1 MPVTKFEV
9 QFFNEAI
16 DFIEKL
22 PEVDK
27 AKILASIKIMET
39 DFDTVYSKL
48 LRSPIRELVVKKYRL
63 LFFIK
68 KNVIYFVRGFIK
80 RSQKTPIREIDKAED
95 VYKMMQ

>member
-1 MPVTKFEV
+1 MSVTKFEV
-9 QFFNEAI
+9 QFFDEAL
-16 DFIEKL
+16 DFIEQL
-22 PEVDK
+22 PPVDK
-27 AKILASIKIMET
+27 AKVLANIKIMET

-80 RSQKTPIREIDKAED
+80 SSQKTPIREIDKAED